1 MNLKI
6 NTTIFLN
13 ITIFTITSSEKW
25 KLLVLASFKHR
36 LFLMGLQVVGNTSFS
51 KHAKTTF
58 SLFAGLIK
66 YSFREMKKK
75 RWSIEILY
83 LILMENK
90 KNYFHLPLSCSNV
103 ITGRVIVVVSNRNS
117 GKWLVCQL
125 MFRWKELFITFLKV
139 KWNLLNDDEMKFF
152 SKLHLTCSSPTKQ
165 NTHLTKQLKI
175 LENSLLHNLWL
186 SQLTKVEIICRLLLI
201 TLI

>member
-1 MNLKI
+1 LGI
-6 NTTIFLN
+6 HLFPNTQKQHFPCLLAWLN
-13 ITIFTITSSEKW
+13 THSGKW
-25 KLLVLASFKHR
+25 
-36 LFLMGLQVVGNTSFS
+36 
-51 KHAKTTF
+51 
-58 SLFAGLIK
+58 
-66 YSFREMKKK
+66 KK

-90 KNYFHLPLSCSNV
+90 KTHFHLPLSCSNV
-103 ITGRVIVVVSNRNS
+103 ITGRAIVVVSSRNS

-139 KWNLLNDDEMKFF
+139 KWNLWNDDEIFLKTPLNVFI
-152 SKLHLTCSSPTKQ
+152 
-165 NTHLTKQLKI
+165 THLTKQLKI

-186 SQLTKVEIICRLLLI
+186 SQLTKVEINCRLLLI